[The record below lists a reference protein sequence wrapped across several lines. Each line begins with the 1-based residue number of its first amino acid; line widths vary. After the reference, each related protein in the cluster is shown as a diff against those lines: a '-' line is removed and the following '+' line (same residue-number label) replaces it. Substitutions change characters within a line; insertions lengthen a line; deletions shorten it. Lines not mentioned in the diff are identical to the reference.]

1 MRQELWGSIGAVTQA
16 FAWFVAICIAF
27 LAFIFSTNKRWLRTV
42 NLVSAILLIA
52 LGIATF
58 TANNYANGE
67 RYLTRDQ
74 TAVLISELQRSN
86 IREVA
91 VASFGLFEPTQYAN
105 QIRTAF
111 DAAGIG
117 GQRIMGPSINGM
129 MGLNVYI
136 QGASTPDDLISDPL
150 YIGLR
155 RAHIPIIAYG
165 GGTSPFT
172 ARGVVAN
179 NPNPEDGIGKR
190 VIYIGEALPAS

>member
-91 VASFGLFEPTQYAN
+91 VASFGIFEPTQYSN
-105 QIRTAF
+105 QIRPAF

-117 GQRIMGPSINGM
+117 GQRIMGPPINGM

-136 QGASTPDDLISDPL
+136 QGDSTPDDLISDPL

-179 NPNPEDGIGKR
+179 NPNPEDGI
-190 VIYIGEALPAS
+190 